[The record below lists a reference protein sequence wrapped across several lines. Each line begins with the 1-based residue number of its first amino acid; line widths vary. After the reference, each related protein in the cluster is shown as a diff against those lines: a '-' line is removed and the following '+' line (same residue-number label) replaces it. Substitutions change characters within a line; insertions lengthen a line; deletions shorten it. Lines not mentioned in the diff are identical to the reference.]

1 MAADDQRTIKVFLL
15 DDHEV
20 VRQVVGSRSRSRLAG
35 MVLGSVAL
43 DSVVHSAVPVMVV
56 HPPSARREPAAA
68 SAADGG

>member
-20 VRQVVGSRSRSRLAG
+20 VRQVVGSRSRLAG

-56 HPPSARREPAAA
+56 HTPSARREPAAA